1 VFEQIVLTHSL
12 YRKPAS
18 HLIIV
23 ALFAASMLVAQF
35 SALQHS
41 IHHPFHEHTHL
52 CDSFLDFDH
61 SSNSLTHSIS
71 LLLSFEK
78 ISTPYVAETQA
89 AFNTESSTFRIR
101 GPPSL
106 LG

>member
-1 VFEQIVLTHSL
+1 MLTQL
-12 YRKPAS
+12 LRNRKAS
-18 HLIIV
+18 HRVIV
-23 ALFAASMLVAQF
+23 ALFAVAMMAAQF
-35 SALQHS
+35 STLQHS

-78 ISTPYVAETQA
+78 ISTPYAAETQA

-106 LG
+106 LV